1 MEFYADLGIKSTN
14 TSVEHPQTNGQAE
27 AANKVILGQLKKRLG
42 SAKVLW
48 AEKLPEILWAY
59 RCTPQTSTGETP
71 FNLTY
76 GTDAM
81 LPVEVSEPTLRRQME
96 DWNINNECLRT
107 DLDLIEELRERAKI
121 KEAAVKRRAM
131 KRFNAKVKLRDFKE
145 GDLVWR
151 MRTDARKDPRHGKL
165 ASNWEGP
172 FRVLENLQN
181 GAYRLE
187 TLEEKVIPRTW
198 NASHLKFY
206 FS

>member
-1 MEFYADLGIKSTN
+1 
-14 TSVEHPQTNGQAE
+14 
-27 AANKVILGQLKKRLG
+27 
-42 SAKVLW
+42 
-48 AEKLPEILWAY
+48 LPEILWAY

-81 LPVEVSEPTLRRQME
+81 LPVEVNEPTLRRQIE

-121 KEAAVKRRAM
+121 KETTVKRRAM

-172 FRVLENLQN
+172 FRILENLQN
-181 GAYRLE
+181 GAYKLE
-187 TLEEKVIPRTW
+187 TPKEKVIPRTW

>member
-1 MEFYADLGIKSTN
+1 
-14 TSVEHPQTNGQAE
+14 
-27 AANKVILGQLKKRLG
+27 
-42 SAKVLW
+42 
-48 AEKLPEILWAY
+48 
-59 RCTPQTSTGETP
+59 
-71 FNLTY
+71 
-76 GTDAM
+76 M
-81 LPVEVSEPTLRRQME
+81 LPVEVNESTLRRQME

-131 KRFNAKVKLRDFKE
+131 KRFNAKVKLIDFKE

-187 TLEEKVIPRTW
+187 TLEEKVIPRT
-198 NASHLKFY
+198 
-206 FS
+206 

>member
-1 MEFYADLGIKSTN
+1 M
-14 TSVEHPQTNGQAE
+14 
-27 AANKVILGQLKKRLG
+27 
-42 SAKVLW
+42 
-48 AEKLPEILWAY
+48 
-59 RCTPQTSTGETP
+59 
-71 FNLTY
+71 
-76 GTDAM
+76 
-81 LPVEVSEPTLRRQME
+81 
-96 DWNINNECLRT
+96 RT

-131 KRFNAKVKLRDFKE
+131 KRLNAKVKLRDFKE

-151 MRTDARKDPRHGKL
+151 MRTDARKDSRHGKL
-165 ASNWEGP
+165 ASNWEGS

-181 GAYRLE
+181 GAIRLE